1 MPVIT
6 EKFTKVG
13 LPGSATYMAGSGH
26 SIGGVSITLNSAT
39 NWEVTTSVHFDIYTT
54 TTVGTTETENANS
67 RTQWKGIVTG
77 TTISSMQLKN
87 GADQSYSAGTAT
99 KIVITHSAIR
109 ENEVIDGILIHANQD
124 GSLITSAVQAALNIP
139 TTPTADWTTLAT
151 PPNSVVNNGN
161 RSYTLTF
168 PGVDYTD
175 RLNPGTRLR
184 TTRTVAAPTQCT
196 SLNGTTQY
204 YSKTTPA
211 GMTFTNNFVAG
222 AWVKLSSYAA
232 VGAIVSR
239 SDGTNGW
246 QLYIDTTGQVNLVGY
261 NGSTSNNSKVVTHQ
275 SIPLNKWVH
284 IAAQLDMLT
293 FTSTPTTSYIMIDGV
308 DVPTSSVR
316 GGTLPTAL
324 IQAGNLEVGGWN
336 GALELFNGKIAQ
348 AFVTSAKIT
357 QAVIRSNYYA
367 QSISPT
373 EANVISAYSFN
384 NVITDLNT
392 TNANNLIANG
402 SAVATNA
409 DSPFGGQADGTISSI
424 LDYGIVQSV
433 TFSTNTTVV
442 VQISEGCTIPTSGG
456 VSAVSY
462 SSAKAPFG
470 FPGQRGKWLVQSLIR
485 TAQGQNTP
493 TNGTWYNLGSTQVS
507 IPIGEWVIGYE
518 INLFANPSSSG
529 GSIFGTLS
537 TSNNGE
543 NDAELSTRLY
553 SIGGM
558 VVATVSRQKRCG
570 SSLNAATIYY
580 LNSKTDTATMS
591 SINFSGDNPTIIY
604 AENAYL

>member
-1 MPVIT
+1 
-6 EKFTKVG
+6 
-13 LPGSATYMAGSGH
+13 
-26 SIGGVSITLNSAT
+26 
-39 NWEVTTSVHFDIYTT
+39 
-54 TTVGTTETENANS
+54 
-67 RTQWKGIVTG
+67 
-77 TTISSMQLKN
+77 
-87 GADQSYSAGTAT
+87 
-99 KIVITHSAIR
+99 
-109 ENEVIDGILIHANQD
+109 
-124 GSLITSAVQAALNIP
+124 
-139 TTPTADWTTLAT
+139 
-151 PPNSVVNNGN
+151 
-161 RSYTLTF
+161 
-168 PGVDYTD
+168 
-175 RLNPGTRLR
+175 
-184 TTRTVAAPTQCT
+184 
-196 SLNGTTQY
+196 
-204 YSKTTPA
+204 
-211 GMTFTNNFVAG
+211 MTFTNNFVAG

-470 FPGQRGKWLVQSLIR
+470 FPNINELRLARVVLHANVTGLTGTTSVPVAVPGLTVTFTLYKNATVR
-485 TAQGQNTP
+485 TTLTGTSFYNTASAAYVIVMI
-493 TNGTWYNLGSTQVS
+493 TNGAVS
-507 IPIGEWVIGYE
+507 S
-518 INLFANPSSSG
+518 ANKVGVLNMSFQTTSQEQPLN
-529 GSIFGTLS
+529 ITTEVDLPAGTY
-537 TSNNGE
+537 TFNVGTGTNAG
-543 NDAELSTRLY
+543 TT
-553 SIGGM
+553 
-558 VVATVSRQKRCG
+558 VFVATG
-570 SSLNAATIYY
+570 TPL
-580 LNSKTDTATMS
+580 LLTAD
-591 SINFSGDNPTIIY
+591 IV
-604 AENAYL
+604 